1 MGKLTL
7 EELRKLR
14 ENSKQEIEKREN
26 SDKLITILVGMGTCG
41 IAAGARDTLNTLV
54 QESEKMG
61 LKGIIVKPTGC
72 MGSCS
77 VEPTV
82 EVMMAGM
89 PDTLYCKVDS
99 KVAKKILE
107 EHVVKKALVN
117 DHVLDKPAADIMK

>member
-1 MGKLTL
+1 MAKLTL

-14 ENSKQEIEKREN
+14 DSSKKEIEKREN
-26 SDKLITILVGMGTCG
+26 NDKLITILVGMGTCG
-41 IAAGARDTLNTLV
+41 IAAGARDTMNALV

-77 VEPTV
+77 IEPTV
-82 EVMMAGM
+82 EVIMADM
-89 PDTLYCKVDS
+89 PDTLYCKVDT
-99 KVAKKILE
+99 KIARKILE

-117 DHVLDKPAADIMK
+117 EHVLDKPSTDIMK